1 MTLTRPWIVLALAL
15 MLSACAGTPELVS
28 RPGPAPAGVDFS
40 GLWTLRGESGSPLAK
55 ALDAEQT
62 IEVPRRSAARMP
74 DRRRSEIAD
83 VRVFLESGQELKIS
97 QTPYSLFIAFDRAI
111 VEEFTFGENR
121 VVEVGPIEA
130 QRVSGWDG
138 ATFVVETMDRKGT
151 LLTERWRFMGE
162 GDTLLRELTIM
173 KGGQLRLSTR
183 QEFEQR

>member
-1 MTLTRPWIVLALAL
+1 MKITRPWSVIVLT
-15 MLSACAGTPELVS
+15 LSLTACAGAPELLG
-28 RPGPAPAGVDFS
+28 RPGSAPAGVDFS
-40 GLWTLRGESGSPLAK
+40 GLWTLRSETGSPLAK

-74 DRRRSEIAD
+74 ERRRSEISD
-83 VRVFLESGQELKIS
+83 VRVFLESGQDLKIS
-97 QTPYSLFIAFDRAI
+97 QTPYSLFVAFDRAI

-151 LLTERWRFMGE
+151 LLTERWRFAG
-162 GDTLLRELTIM
+162 GDDTLLRELTIA

-183 QEFEQR
+183 QEFERR